1 MVHVFPSSTD
11 STRKKGESMST
22 EQLEPD
28 AWATFYKVRFEQQAR
43 ELEGLARRM
52 EAALS
57 KPVDRESMLELVQDL
72 YSKADELAEVGEVFS
87 NEQ

>member
-1 MVHVFPSSTD
+1 MSS
-11 STRKKGESMST
+11 E
-22 EQLEPD
+22 EIQAD
-28 AWATFYKVRFEQQAR
+28 AYSFERLINENVRFEQQAR
-43 ELEGLARRM
+43 ELEALARRM

-87 NEQ
+87 SDEQ

>member
-1 MVHVFPSSTD
+1 
-11 STRKKGESMST
+11 
-22 EQLEPD
+22 
-28 AWATFYKVRFEQQAR
+28 
-43 ELEGLARRM
+43 M